1 MIYIVPSKFTYVDI
15 AIHNFISP
23 CPINRKVERANK
35 NKRVNICHTK
45 EVKLLDKKSPMAML
59 EKHSQLGIFLVLISK
74 YDAVTLVPISKI
86 ERIIPNTSKT
96 H

>member
-1 MIYIVPSKFTYVDI
+1 
-15 AIHNFISP
+15 
-23 CPINRKVERANK
+23 
-35 NKRVNICHTK
+35 
-45 EVKLLDKKSPMAML
+45 MAML

-74 YDAVTLVPISKI
+74 YDAATLVPISKI